1 VGAVALLAGG
11 DATTALRLGIAM
23 TALQSSIGAL
33 NDVIDAPTD
42 AGRKPGKPIPA
53 GLIGAGTA
61 RAIVV
66 SAAVVGVALSIA
78 SGPFLAILA
87 LVILAIGSGYDA
99 WFKGTAWSWLP
110 FSVGIPL
117 LPVFGWLGVT
127 GGVPISF
134 AILVPIAVVGG
145 AALAIANARADTE
158 RDAAAGVESVAL
170 RLGERR
176 SWAVNA
182 GLLVAVV
189 GTAVVTLAMTGEAAA
204 WTRALALGAGV
215 VIGAGIVLGWTGGS
229 ARRERAWELEAVGL
243 GLLAVAWLA
252 GIRTGG

>member
-1 VGAVALLAGG
+1 
-11 DATTALRLGIAM
+11 
-23 TALQSSIGAL
+23 
-33 NDVIDAPTD
+33 
-42 AGRKPGKPIPA
+42 
-53 GLIGAGTA
+53 
-61 RAIVV
+61 VV
-66 SAAVVGVALSIA
+66 SAGVVGVGLSIV
-78 SGPFLAILA
+78 SGPILAILA
-87 LVILAIGSGYDA
+87 LVVLAIGYGYDV

-134 AILVPIAVVGG
+134 AILVPVAVVGG
-145 AALAIANARADTE
+145 AALAIANARADSE

-189 GTAVVTLAMTGEAAA
+189 AAAIVSLAVAGEAAA
-204 WTRALALGAGV
+204 WTRALAFGAGV
-215 VIGAGIVLGWTGGS
+215 VIGAGIVLGWTGDS
-229 ARRERAWELEAVGL
+229 TRRERAWELEAVGL